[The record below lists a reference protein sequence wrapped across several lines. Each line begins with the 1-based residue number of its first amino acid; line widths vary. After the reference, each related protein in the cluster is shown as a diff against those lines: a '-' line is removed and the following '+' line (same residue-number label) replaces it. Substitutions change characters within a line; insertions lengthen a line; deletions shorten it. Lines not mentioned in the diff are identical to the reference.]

1 MDSAGKL
8 RRRVRRQRERCR
20 QLEAERAKLAEAWT
34 ALSGQLAARAGRGEH
49 APPSAWTGAAGAG
62 RGQAQPVQNK
72 AVLQLASDTASA
84 GDRHTSQET
93 QEQRNDAP
101 GKLAFDAAWYLEQ
114 YPDIAAAGIDPFQHY
129 LEHGKKEGRFGAPPR
144 IDYKIVDHGYDPA
157 KETVVVVSHEASRTG
172 APIVA
177 LNIIEGLRTKY
188 NVVAIMLGGGG
199 IVDSFRQTATVTAGP
214 IDAKYRLT
222 PAVHPLVHE
231 VCATYRPRYAIVNSI
246 ESREVL
252 TAIQPGRRGD
262 GSPRPRIRRLHPAAG
277 SLVRGDPEGH
287 RGRLL
292 RAARL
297 GQRRAP
303 VPIPGIA
310 TRAHRAAGPGPH
322 PEKPKPSR
330 MRA

>member
-1 MDSAGKL
+1 M
-8 RRRVRRQRERCR
+8 
-20 QLEAERAKLAEAWT
+20 
-34 ALSGQLAARAGRGEH
+34 
-49 APPSAWTGAAGAG
+49 
-62 RGQAQPVQNK
+62 
-72 AVLQLASDTASA
+72 
-84 GDRHTSQET
+84 
-93 QEQRNDAP
+93 
-101 GKLAFDAAWYLEQ
+101 AFDAAWYLEQ

-199 IVDSFRQTATVTAGP
+199 IVDSFRKTATVTAGP

-252 TAIQPGRRGD
+252 TPFNQAGVATVLLVHEFAAYIRPLDHLYAAIQTATEVVYSAQLVWDSTVHQLPSLASRRVHITPQGQVRIPRTEAIADEASELERIKMALRPDTRAARDGGRHRGWLGPDPQGRGPVHCSGRGGPARGLNHAVPLCLGRRRLRSGQRPRVLD
-262 GSPRPRIRRLHPAAG
+262 LSGRADREVRAGRELCHHGRGLAPRPR
-277 SLVRGDPEGH
+277 V
-287 RGRLL
+287 
-292 RAARL
+292 
-297 GQRRAP
+297 
-303 VPIPGIA
+303 
-310 TRAHRAAGPGPH
+310 
-322 PEKPKPSR
+322 
-330 MRA
+330 